1 MQQNVQKNLNCPVK
15 GSLKEIEYF
24 TCPEYRRRI
33 LLIKDKFD
41 EPAVLTLYVGH
52 PPCTDFTG
60 AGIADLI
67 VNYLVKEVGLTKE
80 FILAAL
86 RNCAYD
92 GECLTLKVCGL
103 WSLKIELE

>member
-1 MQQNVQKNLNCPVK
+1 MCNPTQNWSIFFLNVLKVNVQQNVQKNLNCPVK

-41 EPAVLTLYVGH
+41 EPAVLTLYVGN

-60 AGIADLI
+60 AGIAKLI
-67 VNYLVKEVGLTKE
+67 LSYLVKNVSLTKE
-80 FILAAL
+80 LII
-86 RNCAYD
+86 
-92 GECLTLKVCGL
+92 EVE
-103 WSLKIELE
+103 KIA